1 MKEILKPTKYS
12 FILGM
17 FLMFSL
23 VGFTSELYAQE
34 EPEPPNTEE
43 TAPVQE
49 ESSEKSSDG
58 AESEPAES
66 TGLNIYNY
74 DAIEN
79 QGADNPFFT
88 TSNSS
93 SLNKLFNSDK
103 LRI

>member
-43 TAPVQE
+43 TTPEIGRAHVRT
-49 ESSEKSSDG
+49 
-58 AESEPAES
+58 A
-66 TGLNIYNY
+66 
-74 DAIEN
+74 
-79 QGADNPFFT
+79 
-88 TSNSS
+88 
-93 SLNKLFNSDK
+93 
-103 LRI
+103 

>member
-34 EPEPPNTEE
+34 EPEPSNTEE
-43 TAPVQE
+43 AVPLEE
-49 ESSEKSSDG
+49 ESSDV

-66 TGLNIYNY
+66 TGLNIYN
-74 DAIEN
+74 
-79 QGADNPFFT
+79 
-88 TSNSS
+88 
-93 SLNKLFNSDK
+93 
-103 LRI
+103 